1 MITVKLTRK
10 EAECAMDAIA
20 QIIQEYIETWDYS
33 TQQING
39 GKRFYNSLDSAFKKI
54 HKAIKADSFGVP
66 PSKLEE
72 KQSEMLRSW
81 GVPKA

>member
-20 QIIQEYIETWDYS
+20 QMSQEYTGTWDHD

-39 GKRFYNSLDSAFKKI
+39 GKRYYNALDSAFKKI

>member
-10 EAECAMDAIA
+10 EAEALVKGVICSELEREGCPEQYDELM
-20 QIIQEYIETWDYS
+20 
-33 TQQING
+33 
-39 GKRFYNSLDSAFKKI
+39 GKNFHKILDSACIKLN
-54 HKAIKADSFGVP
+54 KAIKADSFGVP